1 MYRTVYLL
9 VYSESLLVE
18 ELSAEETNVYV
29 VIKQQQQY
37 QGDIGLT
44 IDRTYCT

>member
-18 ELSAEETNVYV
+18 ELKAEETNVYV
-29 VIKQQQQY
+29 VIKQQY
-37 QGDIGLT
+37 QGD
-44 IDRTYCT
+44 RFNN